1 VYMGEATYSGWQGKA
16 GPVGAW
22 LNPTLL
28 SGTITI
34 QGNEKPRYC
43 TKDKTYRDALYSMG
57 AALVLPPPLPSGRIQ
72 VDTLGL
78 PGRDLPSRRK
88 VCSCP
93 PG

>member
-1 VYMGEATYSGWQGKA
+1 VYMGEATYSGWQGEA

-22 LNPTLL
+22 LNPALL
-28 SGTITI
+28 SGTMTI

-43 TKDKTYRDALYSMG
+43 TKDKTYGGALCSMG
-57 AALVLPPPLPSGRIQ
+57 TALILPPLPSGHIQ
-72 VDTLGL
+72 VDKLGL
-78 PGRDLPSRRK
+78 PGRDIPSRGK